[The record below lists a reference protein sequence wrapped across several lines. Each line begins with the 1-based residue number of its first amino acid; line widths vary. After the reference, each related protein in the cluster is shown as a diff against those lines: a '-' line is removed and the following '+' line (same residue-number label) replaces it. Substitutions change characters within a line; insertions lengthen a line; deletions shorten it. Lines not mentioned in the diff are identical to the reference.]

1 MLFGGSPYSIS
12 QGLLQSTKYLKNI
25 WEAGILLAKRVK
37 QPNQFLIIEAIEMAK
52 KGGYYAVQKGRKQ
65 GVFNNWSDCK
75 DQVTGYPGACYKRFD
90 TFTEAK
96 EFSGSINGLSNPTN
110 RGLASHGTSSRA
122 PSSTPGSSTAF
133 KSNSITTSNQV
144 SKPKFYSVKSSN
156 PNRQSRIFENWDECQ
171 KYVTGEK
178 GLSFKKFEDKRSAT
192 DFMNGVTNPAV
203 DFKHIGVS
211 KDVFEARHKIPDTTC
226 KYSKKCNVYC
236 DGSALANGTSSS
248 AAGYGV
254 YFEDDPASNISEP
267 LRIGAQTNNR
277 AEIEAVSSA
286 LDKIWEDLTT
296 SDEKRNYQIK
306 TDSEYVAKLLNDRY
320 STYTDAKIKELPNA
334 DLAVPLIT
342 KFAKVKQ
349 FYNINKGMFANNGCF
364 SIEWVKG
371 HAGEEGNEIADELA
385 RKGAARG

>member
-1 MLFGGSPYSIS
+1 MPIGVSPYSIS

-25 WEAGILLAKRVK
+25 WEAGILLAKRTTQVDE
-37 QPNQFLIIEAIEMAK
+37 FLLIEASEMAK
-52 KGGYYAVQKGRKQ
+52 KGGYYAVRNGRRQ
-65 GVFNNWSDCK
+65 GVYNNWSDCK
-75 DQVTGYPGACYKRFD
+75 DQINGYPGASYKRFD
-90 TFTEAK
+90 TFAEAK
-96 EFSGSINGLSNPTN
+96 EFSGSNIGLSKPATC
-110 RGLASHGTSSRA
+110 GFPSYGTHASESIPNSSM
-122 PSSTPGSSTAF
+122 AF
-133 KSNSITTSNQV
+133 KPNRVTTSNHV

-156 PNRQSRIFENWDECQ
+156 PNRQSRIFENWNECQ
-171 KYVTGEK
+171 KYVRGEK
-178 GLSFKKFEDKRSAT
+178 GLSFKKFDDKRSAM
-192 DFMNGVTNPAV
+192 DFMNGATNPAI
-203 DFKHIGVS
+203 DFKHIGIS
-211 KDVFEARHKIPDTTC
+211 QDAFETRRKILDTTT
-226 KYSKKCNVYC
+226 KYSKNCNVYC

-286 LDKIWEDLTT
+286 LDKIWENLTT
-296 SDEKRNYQIK
+296 SDDKRNYQIK

-320 STYTDAKIKELPNA
+320 STYSDAKIKELPNA

-349 FYNINKGMFANNGCF
+349 FYRVNKSVFANNGSF

-385 RKGAARG
+385 RRGAARE